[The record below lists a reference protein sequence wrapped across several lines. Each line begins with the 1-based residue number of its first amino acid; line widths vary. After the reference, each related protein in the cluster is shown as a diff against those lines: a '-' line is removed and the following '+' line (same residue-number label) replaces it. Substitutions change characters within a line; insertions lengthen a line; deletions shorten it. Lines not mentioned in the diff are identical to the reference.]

1 MTPNAVGLL
10 PLISKRQR
18 EKTIE
23 ERIDA
28 VILAGGA
35 PETTDSKADPLLE
48 YAQVQKK
55 PLIKIAGKE
64 MVRYVTEAIAGSSRI
79 GRIFVVGLSPEDG
92 VEFAAP
98 VEYVEA
104 TGSMMDNVVAGIER
118 VMEVDPAME
127 RVVIASA
134 DIPLLTT
141 EMVDHFIDTC
151 LETDHDVYYTVVEK
165 STMEARFPGS
175 RRGFVSLRGG
185 SFAGGDINMTKV
197 SAIQANLPL
206 ARQAMKSRKNI
217 WQQIRLLGCKTLIKF
232 AFRRLTIAD
241 VERVAGRALGCRGRA
256 IITPYPEM
264 GMDVDKPHQLDIV
277 RAILEGRS
285 A

>member
-1 MTPNAVGLL
+1 M
-10 PLISKRQR
+10 
-18 EKTIE
+18 E

-28 VILAGGA
+28 VVLAGGD
-35 PETTDSKADPLLE
+35 PDKADPLLE
-48 YAQVQKK
+48 YAQARKK

-64 MVRYVTEAIAGSSRI
+64 MVRYVVEAIAGSSRI
-79 GRIFVVGLSPEDG
+79 GRIFAVGLSPEDG
-92 VEFAAP
+92 VEFTTP

-104 TGSMMDNVVAGIER
+104 AGNMVDNLVAGIER
-118 VMEVDPAME
+118 VMEVDPDVE
-127 RVVIASA
+127 RVLTSSA

-141 EMVDHFIDTC
+141 EMVDYFIDTC
-151 LETDHDVYYTVVEK
+151 LETDHDLYYTIVEK

-175 RRGFVSLRGG
+175 GRSFVPLRDG
-185 SFAGGDINMTKV
+185 SFAGGDINMAKV
-197 SAIQANLPL
+197 SALQANLPL
-206 ARQAMKSRKNI
+206 ARQVMEARKNV
-217 WQQIRLLGCKTLIKF
+217 WQQVRLLGFGTLIKF

-241 VERVAGRALGCRGRA
+241 AEQVAGRALGCQGRA

-264 GMDVDKPHQLDIV
+264 GMDVDKPHQLDMA

>member
-1 MTPNAVGLL
+1 M
-10 PLISKRQR
+10 
-18 EKTIE
+18 E

-28 VILAGGA
+28 VILAGGTLD
-35 PETTDSKADPLLE
+35 EADPLLE
-48 YAQVQKK
+48 YAQAQKK

-64 MVRYVTEAIAGSSRI
+64 MVRYVVEAIAGSSRV
-79 GRIFVVGLSPEDG
+79 GRIFIVGLSPEDG
-92 VEFAAP
+92 VEFATP

-104 TGSMMDNVVAGIER
+104 VGSMLDNIVVGIEQ
-118 VMEVDPAME
+118 VMEVDPDVE
-127 RVVIASA
+127 RVVISSA

-141 EMVDHFIDTC
+141 EMVDYFIDTC
-151 LETDHDVYYTVVEK
+151 LETDHDLYYTIVQK
-165 STMEARFPGS
+165 STMEARFPESGRS
-175 RRGFVSLRGG
+175 FVPLRGG
-185 SFAGGDINMTKV
+185 SFAGGDINMARV

-206 ARQAMKSRKNI
+206 ARQAMEFRKNF
-217 WQQIRLLGCKTLIKF
+217 WQQVRLLGFGTLIKF

-241 VERVAGRALGCRGRA
+241 AEQVASRALGCQGRA